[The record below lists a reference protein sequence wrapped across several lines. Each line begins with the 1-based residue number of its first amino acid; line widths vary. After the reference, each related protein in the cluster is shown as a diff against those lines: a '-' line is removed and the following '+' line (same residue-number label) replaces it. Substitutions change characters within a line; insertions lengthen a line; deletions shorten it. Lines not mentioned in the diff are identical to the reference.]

1 MKFTKLFKRI
11 YSFLRLIK
19 THPLTKNEK
28 LSALIR
34 YFTFHLRYKNGEEI
48 AIPFSG
54 GHLIIS
60 KGEGSQAHYF
70 THLEDYE
77 EMAFLLHFLRVNDQ
91 FIDVGANIGAYSI
104 LAASQI
110 GCKTIAFEPS
120 EKNYSILQANLH
132 LNNLQEFIEIH
143 NFALGEKNETK
154 TIGTKGALTYI
165 TNNQDLDLQK
175 IEIQRL
181 DDFAEYAQIIKID
194 VEGFEEFVL
203 KGAEQVLNHPDTHAV
218 ILELAGYN
226 RYNSSDA
233 IIHKLMINNHFFP
246 VQYFPE
252 IREIKKLESFRIDQ
266 FNTIYI
272 KNMKLVKERIIE
284 SPKYK
289 IGSYWV

>member
-1 MKFTKLFKRI
+1 MKFTKLFQRI

-19 THPLTKNEK
+19 THPLAKNEK

-60 KGEGSQAHYF
+60 KGEGSQAHFF

-120 EKNYSILQANLH
+120 EKNYSILQENIH

-165 TNNQDLDLQK
+165 TNNQNLDLQK

-203 KGAEQVLNHPDTHAV
+203 KGAEQALNHPDTHAV

>member
-1 MKFTKLFKRI
+1 MKFTSFFRRI
-11 YSFLRLIK
+11 YSLLRLIK
-19 THPLTKNEK
+19 AHPLAKNEK

-60 KGEGSQAHYF
+60 KGEGSQAHFF

-104 LAASQI
+104 LAASKI

-165 TNNQDLDLQK
+165 TNNQNLDLQK

-203 KGAEQVLNHPDTHAV
+203 RGAKQVLNHPDTHAV

>member
-1 MKFTKLFKRI
+1 MKFTSFFRRI
-11 YSFLRLIK
+11 YSLLRLIK
-19 THPLTKNEK
+19 AHPLTKNEK

-60 KGEGSQAHYF
+60 KGEGSQAHFF
-70 THLEDYE
+70 TYLEDYE
-77 EMAFLLHFLRVNDQ
+77 EMVFLLHFLRVNDQ

-165 TNNQDLDLQK
+165 TNNQNLDLQK

-203 KGAEQVLNHPDTHAV
+203 KGAERVLNHPDTHAV

>member
-11 YSFLRLIK
+11 YSLLRLIK

-28 LSALIR
+28 LSSLIR
-34 YFTFHLRYKNGEEI
+34 YCTFHLRYKNGEEI

-77 EMAFLLHFLRVNDQ
+77 EMAFLLHFLRANDQ

-165 TNNQDLDLQK
+165 TNNQNLDLQK

>member
-1 MKFTKLFKRI
+1 MKFTRLFQRI
-11 YSFLRLIK
+11 YSLVRLIK
-19 THPLTKNEK
+19 AHPLAKNEK

-34 YFTFHLRYKNGEEI
+34 YFTFHLRYKDGEEI

-77 EMAFLLHFLRVNDQ
+77 EMAFLLHFLRDNDHL
-91 FIDVGANIGAYSI
+91 IDIGANIGAYSI

-120 EKNYSILQANLH
+120 EKNYSILMSNIH
-132 LNNLQEFIEIH
+132 LNNFQDIIETH
-143 NFALGEKNETK
+143 NCALGEKNETK
-154 TIGTKGALTYI
+154 TIGNKGELTYI
-165 TNNQDLDLQK
+165 TNNPDLDLQK
-175 IEIQRL
+175 ITIQKL
-181 DDFAEYAQIIKID
+181 DDFAEYAQLLKID

-226 RYNSSDA
+226 RYNSSDDK
-233 IIHKLMINNHFFP
+233 IHELMINNHFFP
-246 VQYFPE
+246 IQYIPDK
-252 IREIKKLESFRIDQ
+252 RGLKRLESFRKDQ
-266 FNTIYI
+266 LNTIYI
-272 KNMKLVKERIIE
+272 KYIDLVQKRTFD
-284 SPKYK
+284 SPKYQ
-289 IGSYWV
+289 IGSYWI

>member
-1 MKFTKLFKRI
+1 MKFTKLFHRI
-11 YSFLRLIK
+11 YSLLRLIK
-19 THPLTKNEK
+19 THPLAKNEK

-34 YFTFHLRYKNGEEI
+34 YFTFHLRYKDGEEI

-143 NFALGEKNETK
+143 NLALGEKNETK

-165 TNNQDLDLQK
+165 TNNQNLDLQK